1 MLTKTQLKILS
12 YLIDNKEKL
21 AGIRELAREI
31 SVAYYLVQ
39 MNVHD
44 LKSKKIITIQRAGK
58 TDIIRINESADSSY
72 LIEAEQFKK
81 KEFYKKFPG
90 IKVILN
96 KIIKESPF
104 SFFVLLV
111 FGSYAKTSSKL
122 RKDSDLDLLIVIP
135 DAKYE
140 EGIQK
145 TISSVSRT
153 SSIKIHE
160 TLLTEDSFRSQLNK
174 KELNV
179 AAEAMDKHIII
190 YNGEN
195 YYNLIR

>member
-1 MLTKTQLKILS
+1 M
-12 YLIDNKEKL
+12 
-21 AGIRELAREI
+21 
-31 SVAYYLVQ
+31 
-39 MNVHD
+39 
-44 LKSKKIITIQRAGK
+44 
-58 TDIIRINESADSSY
+58 
-72 LIEAEQFKK
+72 
-81 KEFYKKFPG
+81 
-90 IKVILN
+90 
-96 KIIKESPF
+96 
-104 SFFVLLV
+104 
-111 FGSYAKTSSKL
+111 